1 MPTVTAGQDIMTGT
15 GNPSPPVDHVL
26 VRGRRLALRVQGE
39 GEPAVMVHGLG
50 GTSTNWTDLMH
61 ALPLHCVAIDLPGFG
76 YSDPIAGRASIEV
89 FAEDVAACIG
99 QLFPGQRV
107 HVFGNSLGA
116 AVVLDLC
123 ALHPDLVR
131 SVTLIS
137 PAMPQYLPRRSNYQ
151 VPIVAVPVIGPRLF
165 RKWQR
170 FTAEQRM
177 WGTVRVVY
185 GDPSAVDPARFAE
198 MVAETLRRDAD
209 PATSTIYIDAV
220 RALLRTYVRI
230 GRRSLWRCLGA
241 ITVPLLVIHGRRD
254 ILVDSRQAHQVS
266 RVRPGGVI
274 ALIMRTAHV
283 SQMEAPLEV
292 ARLWREH
299 IG

>member
-185 GDPSAVDPARFAE
+185 GDPAAIHPVRFAE
-198 MVAETLRRDAD
+198 MVAETLRRDAI
-209 PATSTIYIDAV
+209 ATTATTYIGAV
-220 RALLRTYVRI
+220 RALLRTYVRT
-230 GRRSLWRCLGA
+230 GRQRLWRRLA
-241 ITVPLLVIHGRRD
+241 ASSVPLLVIHGRRD
-254 ILVDSRQAHQVS
+254 ILVDSRQAHHVS
-266 RVRPGGVI
+266 QVRPGGVV

-292 ARLWREH
+292 ARLWRDH